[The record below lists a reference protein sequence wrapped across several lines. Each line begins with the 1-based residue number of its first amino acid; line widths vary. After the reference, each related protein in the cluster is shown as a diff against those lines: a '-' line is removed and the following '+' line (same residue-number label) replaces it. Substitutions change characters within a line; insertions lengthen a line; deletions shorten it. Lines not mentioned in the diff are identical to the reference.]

1 MSARRT
7 ATRGPGA
14 RVPITDQTP
23 SRIMVVSCPDL
34 GSLELGS
41 LELGGPELGSPELGG
56 ANMSGLELGSTGTS
70 GPDLVAARLLEQV
83 IAVVTGF
90 CPKVEV
96 VEPGVCAFGAR
107 GPARYFG
114 GETALA
120 ARIIAAVADLGVES
134 RVGVADGLFAALLAA
149 RIATPP
155 RPTRAVPR
163 PTPPGPIP
171 PRPTPPGPIAATRS
185 WSYRRVSPR
194 SSWPRS
200 R

>member
-1 MSARRT
+1 MRA
-7 ATRGPGA
+7 
-14 RVPITDQTP
+14 D
-23 SRIMVVSCPDL
+23 
-34 GSLELGS
+34 
-41 LELGGPELGSPELGG
+41 
-56 ANMSGLELGSTGTS
+56 TS

-149 RIATPP
+149 RITNPAARQP
-155 RPTRAVPR
+155 RPGRPQPR
-163 PTPPGPIP
+163 DPG
-171 PRPTPPGPIAATRS
+171 RTAG
-185 WSYRRVSPR
+185 
-194 SSWPRS
+194 
-200 R
+200 

>member
-1 MSARRT
+1 
-7 ATRGPGA
+7 
-14 RVPITDQTP
+14 
-23 SRIMVVSCPDL
+23 MVVSCPGLCCPDGRPQDL
-34 GSLELGS
+34 G
-41 LELGGPELGSPELGG
+41 
-56 ANMSGLELGSTGTS
+56 
-70 GPDLVAARLLEQV
+70 AARQLDQV

-120 ARIIAAVADLGVES
+120 VKIIAALTGLGVQT

-149 RIATPP
+149 RTASPPGVASLPPP
-155 RPTRAVPR
+155 RPT
-163 PTPPGPIP
+163 
-171 PRPTPPGPIAATRS
+171 AATRS
-185 WSYRRVSPR
+185 WSYRPARPR
-194 SSWPRS
+194 GSWPGS

>member
-1 MSARRT
+1 M
-7 ATRGPGA
+7 
-14 RVPITDQTP
+14 I
-23 SRIMVVSCPDL
+23 VSCPDL
-34 GSLELGS
+34 HGS
-41 LELGGPELGSPELGG
+41 
-56 ANMSGLELGSTGTS
+56 
-70 GPDLVAARLLEQV
+70 DLHRGAARSLEQV

-149 RIATPP
+149 RAASPADSARPP
-155 RPTRAVPR
+155 T
-163 PTPPGPIP
+163 
-171 PRPTPPGPIAATRS
+171 AATRS
-185 WSYRRVSPR
+185 WSYRRARPR